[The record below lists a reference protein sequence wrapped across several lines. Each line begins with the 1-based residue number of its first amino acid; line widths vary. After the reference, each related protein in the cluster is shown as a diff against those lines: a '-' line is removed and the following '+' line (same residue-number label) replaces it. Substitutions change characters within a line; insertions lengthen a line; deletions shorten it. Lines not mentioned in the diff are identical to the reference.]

1 MQEFRSIESLL
12 TEIQSDQQSPPLP
25 SAQRYPIRLIF
36 LPNLW
41 MVKGFVN
48 ALARLRIE
56 KTELTHFLPHDD
68 GWLSVDG
75 VIKVIKELAPAKDF
89 IILPFSEVIRFY
101 SDDHFQV
108 LFHRLAA
115 EFENTGSIRPTRRL
129 YFPLV
134 GIFDRFERVFWRSFH
149 RKTEWAPV
157 WKVTGDQQ
165 KITVYLSAHQ
175 LPSPTNLHIIHHT
188 REWLNLWK
196 NDEVSTILCYS
207 KILAVWYKHTFP
219 DHAFDLKKV
228 ENTRELILNLYD
240 LDLPIPYTSQE
251 HAYWDALW
259 TAIQGKQ
266 YADFADL
273 VNHIMNRRKIEKENI
288 SNLWAE
294 KPGAFSRWLLKWYVL
309 NRQNWKQSY
318 VFHVLNQV
326 EHFEDHEFI
335 QILWFK
341 IFEDEQCEKAW
352 IEERR
357 ELLRALF
364 KQLGAK
370 VAHVDDELQRAFSS
384 SSQSLWKKAELFT
397 GITLCE
403 RKLTV
408 ELSKTAE
415 GSQRSYLELL
425 HTIYPHLAYYLADMK
440 LEGLQA
446 DTQWVETYFKEYRW
460 AKVRHA
466 KSEKLQQIVAEQ
478 NKDKDSFYH
487 WYYAFPTVQ
496 AHPLFREEGIEKLI
510 WIDGLGLEWLQLL
523 IRLVE
528 DQGLLI
534 EKKGIARA
542 NLPSVTACNRF
553 EQAQHLTRLD
563 QFIHEK
569 SHYSYPDDLVRE
581 IEIIAEIVHDH
592 LASGERMLV
601 VSDHGFTAF
610 AIKAFEQGKTYN
622 FAEADH
628 EGRCL
633 WTDAEFLDDQDFIVH
648 TPEDPSQFNKKS
660 VVALRHSSLYNVPKR
675 EVHGGATPEE
685 VLVPLLLISKGAKA
699 KEKLAYILEPAQHDI
714 SYREPACLFSITP
727 EPEQEPKLW
736 HKKDQLL
743 ALQYSEAAK
752 QWSISLKGFQPGQY
766 EFDVEIGD
774 WVGRIA
780 VTITGGMKQRD
791 LF

>member
-36 LPNLW
+36 LPNLS
-41 MVKGFVN
+41 MVKSFVN
-48 ALARLRIE
+48 ALARLHIE

-68 GWLSVDG
+68 GWLTVDG
-75 VIKVIKELAPAKDF
+75 VINVIKELSPAKDY

-101 SDDHFQV
+101 PDDHFQV

-175 LPSPTNLHIIHHT
+175 LLSPNNLHIIHHT

-196 NDEVSTILCYS
+196 NDDVSTILCYS
-207 KILAVWYKHTFP
+207 KILAVWYKYTFP

-251 HAYWDALW
+251 QSYWDALW

-273 VNHIMNRRKIEKENI
+273 VNHVMNRRKIEKENI

-294 KPGAFSRWLLKWYVL
+294 KPDVFSRWLLKWYVL
-309 NRQNWKQSY
+309 NRQDWKQSY

-341 IFEDEQCEKAW
+341 IFESEQHEKAW

-357 ELLRALF
+357 ELLRALS

-370 VAHVDDELQRAFSS
+370 VAHVDDELQRVFSS
-384 SSQSLWKKAELFT
+384 SSQSLWKRAELFT

-408 ELSKTAE
+408 ELSKTAD
-415 GSQRSYLELL
+415 GSQRKFLELL

-460 AKVRHA
+460 AKVKHA

-496 AHPLFREEGIEKLI
+496 AHPLFQEEGIENLI
-510 WIDGLGLEWLQLL
+510 WIDGLGLEWLPLL
-523 IRLVE
+523 IRLIE
-528 DQGLLI
+528 EQGLLI

-592 LASGERMLV
+592 LSSGERLLI

-610 AIKAFEQGKTYN
+610 ALKAFDHEKTYN

-660 VVALRHSSLYNVPKR
+660 VVALKHASLYNVPRR

-685 VLVPLLLISKGAKA
+685 VLVPLLLISKGVKP
-699 KEKLAYILEPAQHDI
+699 KEQLAYILEPAQHEI
-714 SYREPACLFSITP
+714 SYREPVCFFSITP
-727 EPEQEPKLW
+727 EPELEPKLW
-736 HKKDQLL
+736 YKKDHLVT
-743 ALQYSEAAK
+743 LQYSNAMK
-752 QWSISLKGFQPGQY
+752 QWSILLNDFQPGQY

-774 WVGRIA
+774 WAGQIA
-780 VTITGGMKQRD
+780 VTITGGMKERD